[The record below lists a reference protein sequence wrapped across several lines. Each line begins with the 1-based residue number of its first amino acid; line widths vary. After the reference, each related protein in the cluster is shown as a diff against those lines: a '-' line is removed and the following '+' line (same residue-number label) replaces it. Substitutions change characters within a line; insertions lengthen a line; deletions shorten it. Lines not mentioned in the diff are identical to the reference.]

1 MHYENIP
8 MQIALIHEWFNE
20 IAGSEKCVAEF
31 NHLYPDADIFA
42 LVDWMDAPQRQALI
56 AGKTVN
62 TSFIQ
67 RLPLASK
74 HFRQYLPLFPIAIE
88 QFDLGKYDLILSSSH
103 AVAKGVLTHHGQ
115 MHVCYCHTPM
125 RYAWDMYHEYLRDG
139 NLHSG
144 LKSWISRYIL
154 HRLRLWDVVSSNRV
168 DHFIANSH
176 YIRKRIQKIYRR
188 DAHVIYPP
196 VNTGMFQ
203 LATDKDGY
211 YLAFSRLVP
220 YKRIDLIVQA
230 FANTP
235 RKLLVIGDGPEMAKL
250 QGMATANIEFLGFQ
264 DNQQVTLLM
273 QKAKALVFAALED
286 FGIIPVEAQAC
297 GTPVICLNQGGTAE
311 TVIHGKTGIHFPTQ
325 TVAAIR
331 QAVDEFEAQ
340 QDQFDPQQISQF
352 AQRFSVER
360 FRAEIAGHIQYLMEQ
375 RA

>member
-1 MHYENIP
+1 

-56 AGKTVN
+56 AGKAVN

-125 RYAWDMYHEYLRDG
+125 RYAWDMYHDYLRDG

-144 LKSWISRYIL
+144 LKSWLSRYIL

-168 DHFIANSH
+168 DYFIANSH
-176 YIRKRIQKIYRR
+176 YISQRIQKIYRR

-203 LATDKDGY
+203 LATDKDDY

-235 RKLLVIGDGPEMAKL
+235 RKLLVVGDGPEMEKL
-250 QGMATANIEFLGFQ
+250 KGMATANIEFLGFQ
-264 DNQQVTLLM
+264 DNPQVTRLM
-273 QKAKALVFAALED
+273 QKAQALVFAALED

-325 TVAAIR
+325 SVEAIR
-331 QAVDEFEAQ
+331 QAVDEFEAK
-340 QDQFDPQQISQF
+340 QDQFDPCQISQF
-352 AQRFSVER
+352 AQSFSVER
-360 FRAEIAGHIQYLMEQ
+360 FRQEIAAHIQHLMEQ
-375 RA
+375 RS